1 MRAKDPD
8 HAVVEALADP
18 VDPVDPVDSVAPVAP
33 VAPVDPVDPVDS
45 VAPVVDSAAPA
56 DLALAVPVDLVDL
69 GPVDPDSD
77 LVALDK
83 AARVDLDRVDLV
95 DEVQDSVAL
104 AVPALVV
111 LDRVGPC
118 RNLDRRLRNKWWK
131 RRWNSIATKMESST
145 ALNSSN

>member
-18 VDPVDPVDSVAPVAP
+18 VDPVDSVAPV
-33 VAPVDPVDPVDS
+33 D
-45 VAPVVDSAAPA
+45 PVVDSAAPA

-83 AARVDLDRVDLV
+83 AARVALDRVDLDRVDLDRVDLV

>member
-8 HAVVEALADP
+8 HAVVEALA
-18 VDPVDPVDSVAPVAP
+18 
-33 VAPVDPVDPVDS
+33 DPVDPVDS

-83 AARVDLDRVDLV
+83 AARVALDRVDLDRVDLV

>member
-8 HAVVEALADP
+8 HAVVEALA
-18 VDPVDPVDSVAPVAP
+18 
-33 VAPVDPVDPVDS
+33 DPVDPVDS

-83 AARVDLDRVDLV
+83 AARVALDRVDLDRVDLDRVDLV

-118 RNLDRRLRNKWWK
+118 RNLDR
-131 RRWNSIATKMESST
+131 
-145 ALNSSN
+145 

>member
-1 MRAKDPD
+1 
-8 HAVVEALADP
+8 
-18 VDPVDPVDSVAPVAP
+18 
-33 VAPVDPVDPVDS
+33 
-45 VAPVVDSAAPA
+45 
-56 DLALAVPVDLVDL
+56 VDLVDL

-83 AARVDLDRVDLV
+83 AARVALDRVDLDRVDLDRVDLDRVDLV